1 MNSNIEGRD
10 AESRLASLGR
20 RLFLDKLKGFSPV
33 KTGEV
38 NNHVHTIY
46 SFSPYSPAQAA
57 YNAWLAGLD
66 AVGIVDHESV
76 SGCGEMIEAAR
87 LIGIAATLG
96 CELRADAAGTAI
108 EGRLINNPDS
118 AGIFYVVIHGIPRN
132 ALQEIDGYMA
142 GIRLAR
148 RARSLRQVEGLNE
161 ILEASGIPRLDFNK
175 DVAALS
181 CADEGGS
188 ITERHILYALALRMK
203 ECYGRG
209 ARLVRAIE
217 SSFGI
222 KVPTAIA
229 MKLSDERNPHF
240 AYDLLGFFKAH
251 LLQRIFI
258 QPDKGECPPVR
269 EIIKLA
275 ERAGAIACYPYLGDV
290 GDSPT
295 GDKKP
300 RRYEDDWLG
309 LLFDT
314 ITKLGF
320 RALSYM
326 PPRNSIEQ
334 LRRVREK
341 CVEKG
346 LMEISGVD
354 INSSRQLFSC
364 PELQRPE
371 FAHLGDSTWA
381 LIAHEQISSHGGYG
395 LFSSDSPLA
404 DSPLK
409 TRLNV
414 YVRLGR
420 GMDPFKPE
428 SIMINAKKEGLCG

>member
-1 MNSNIEGRD
+1 MISIIEGRD
-10 AESRLASLGR
+10 SASRLASLGR
-20 RLFLDKLKGFSPV
+20 RLFLDKLKGLSPV

-76 SGCGEMIEAAR
+76 SGCEEMIEAAR
-87 LIGIAATLG
+87 LIGIATTLG
-96 CELRADAAGTAI
+96 CELRADATGTNI
-108 EGRLINNPDS
+108 EDKFINNPDS
-118 AGIFYVVIHGIPRN
+118 VGIFYVVIHGIPHK
-132 ALQEIDGYMA
+132 ALREIDGYMA

-148 RARSLRQVEGLNE
+148 RERAILQAESLNE
-161 ILEASGIPRLDFNK
+161 ILEASDIPRLDFNK
-175 DVAALS
+175 DVLPLS

-188 ITERHILYALALRMK
+188 ITERHILYALARRME

-209 ARLVRAIE
+209 AQLVRRIE
-217 SSFGI
+217 SSLEM

-229 MKLSDERNPHF
+229 MKLGDEKNQHF
-240 AYDLLGFFKAH
+240 AYDLLGFLKAY
-251 LLQRIFI
+251 LLPRIFI
-258 QPDKGECPPVR
+258 QPGNGECPPVR
-269 EIIKLA
+269 EIINLA
-275 ERAGAIACYPYLGDV
+275 ERMGAIACYPYLGDV

-300 RRYEDDWLG
+300 KRYEDDWLG

-314 ITKLGF
+314 IAELGF

-334 LRRVREK
+334 LRRVKEK

-364 PELQRPE
+364 PELQLPE

-381 LIAHEQISSHGGYG
+381 LIAHEQISSGGGYG

-404 DSPLK
+404 NSPLK
-409 TRLNV
+409 TRLDV
-414 YVRLGR
+414 YARLGR
-420 GMDPFKPE
+420 SMDPFKPE
-428 SIMINAKKEGLCG
+428 SIMARAKKEGLCG